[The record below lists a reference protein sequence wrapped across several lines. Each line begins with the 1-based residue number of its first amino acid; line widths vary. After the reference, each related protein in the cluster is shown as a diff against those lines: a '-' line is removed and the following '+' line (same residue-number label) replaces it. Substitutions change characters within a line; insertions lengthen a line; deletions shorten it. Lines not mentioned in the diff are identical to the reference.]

1 MTKNEALFDL
11 SKAFSTLHY
20 TSSCTPQN
28 EPYRVWYML
37 THENGTCVIE
47 QSCAALNLRVNR
59 IGFWVVWTGALTS
72 PEYFSCL
79 YNKLSGILQT

>member
-37 THENGTCVIE
+37 THKNGTCVIE
-47 QSCAALNLRVNR
+47 QSCAGLQDLVSEQDRFLGSVDR
-59 IGFWVVWTGALTS
+59 RS
-72 PEYFSCL
+72 Y
-79 YNKLSGILQT
+79 KSGVFFMSI